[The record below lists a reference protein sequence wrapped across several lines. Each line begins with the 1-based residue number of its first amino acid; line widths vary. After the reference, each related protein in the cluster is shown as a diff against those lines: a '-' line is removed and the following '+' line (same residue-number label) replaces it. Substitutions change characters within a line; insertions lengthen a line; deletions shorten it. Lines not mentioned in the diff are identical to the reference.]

1 MPIEV
6 KSLSD
11 ISTTPYSL
19 PTGYYWDNLNLADD
33 TVANELYQLLTFNY
47 VEDDDAMFRFDYS
60 VNFLRWALQ
69 PPGQP

>member
-33 TVANELYQLLTFNY
+33 TVANELY
-47 VEDDDAMFRFDYS
+47 
-60 VNFLRWALQ
+60 
-69 PPGQP
+69 